1 MTLLASPGMAPVLL
15 QKYLRTEAASD
26 LPPPHAVAGPVAWV
40 QKNLFSDWQSVV
52 LTLLGGALAAWAV
65 YNLLDLFLFSAIFS
79 GTDGT
84 PCRAPDSGMCWP
96 FIVQKMPY
104 FMYGSYPVD
113 QRWRVDIFLVAGA
126 VMIFWLLWDK
136 APRKDIAAGL
146 FFIVYP
152 IVSFCLLSGLPAI
165 GLRRVDTNDWGG
177 IFVSLLMSLVGIVF
191 SLPLGVLLALGR
203 RSKLPIIKVFC
214 VVFIEFLRGVPF
226 ITVLFMAVRLLP
238 LFVPYWLQP
247 DKLLL
252 PLIGT
257 VMFASAYMA
266 EVVRGGLQAM
276 PKGQFEGAM
285 AMGLG
290 YGQMMRLVI
299 LPQSLTMV
307 IPGIVNTF
315 IGLFKDTTL
324 VVVVGVFD
332 FLQVVVTAGKDLDWA
347 GPRLLI
353 TAFTFAAMFYWVFCF
368 GMSRYSLYMERK
380 LSVGKQR

>member
-1 MTLLASPGMAPVLL
+1 MTFVATHAPAGIE
-15 QKYLRTEAASD
+15 KFLRTEAAPV
-26 LPPPHAVAGPVAWV
+26 LPPPGNVAGPVAWMR
-40 QKNLFSDWQSVV
+40 KNLFSDVPSGL
-52 LTLLGGALAAWAV
+52 LTLVGGALAAWAV
-65 YNLLDLFLFSAIFS
+65 YNLLDWFVLSAIFTAKN
-79 GTDGT
+79 GAA
-84 PCRAPDSGMCWP
+84 CRPASSGMCWP
-96 FIVQKMPY
+96 FIIQKFPY
-104 FMYGSYPVD
+104 FMYGSYPID
-113 QRWRVDIFLVAGA
+113 QRWRIDIALIMGA
-126 VMIFWLLWDK
+126 VLIFWLLWDK

-152 IVSFCLLSGLPAI
+152 IAGFCLLSGFPAI

-191 SLPLGVLLALGR
+191 SLPFGVLLALGR
-203 RSKLPIIKVFC
+203 RSRLPIIKFFC

-238 LFVPYWLQP
+238 LFVPFWLQP

-332 FLQVVVTAGKDLDWA
+332 FLQVVVTAAKDLDWA
-347 GPRLLI
+347 GPKLLI

-380 LSVGKQR
+380 LNVGKHR